1 MIMEIIRDIRELP
14 ARLRGGV
21 IAIGNFDGL
30 HRGHIQV
37 LNTML
42 SGAERKKA
50 LPAVLTF
57 EPHPRMYFKKTDMPL
72 RVEPFHVKAKRL
84 QAMGVKAV
92 YVLRFNQ
99 AFSELGHEAFARDIL
114 HEKLAASHIVTGE
127 NFVFGHKRLGT
138 TEYLRQLSKE
148 GLFGYEAVSP
158 KLVRG
163 EPCSSSR
170 IRQLLQEGKVR
181 EASDL
186 LGRPYE
192 IFARIRRG
200 AGRGKG
206 LGYPTLNIQLEH
218 LFPPRFGV
226 YAVRVA
232 IGQSVEDEANENWLP
247 GVANWGFRPTFDGKE
262 KVFET
267 HLLQGEAP
275 DYGARIK
282 VRLEGYIREEKKF
295 DDAEALV
302 RQISKDTETAQRMLE
317 LV

>member
-1 MIMEIIRDIRELP
+1 MEIIRDIRELP
-14 ARLRGGV
+14 ARHRRAV

-30 HRGHIQV
+30 HRGHQHV
-37 LNTML
+37 LKTML
-42 SGAERKKA
+42 EVASKKNA
-50 LPAVLTF
+50 VAAVLTF
-57 EPHPRMYFKKTDMPL
+57 EPHPRMYFKKTDVPL

-84 QAMGVKAV
+84 KAMGVKIL

-99 AFSELGHEAFARDIL
+99 KFSELSHEEFARGIL
-114 HEKLAASHIVTGE
+114 HEKLQASHIVTGE
-127 NFVFGHKRLGT
+127 NFVFGHKRLGNT
-138 TEYLRQLSKE
+138 DYLRQLSSE
-148 GLFGYEAVSP
+148 GLFGFDAVSA
-158 KLVRG
+158 KLVEG

-170 IRQLLQEGKVR
+170 IRQLLQEGKVSQ
-181 EASDL
+181 ASEL

-192 IFARIRRG
+192 IFARIQRG

-206 LGYPTLNIQLEH
+206 LGFPTMNIQLEH

-232 IGQSVEDEANENWLP
+232 VGQVVENENHENWLP
-247 GVANWGFRPTFDGKE
+247 GVANWGIRPTFNGKE

-302 RQISKDTETAQRMLE
+302 RQIGEDTKTAQRMLE